1 MISRRRIV
9 IALGT
14 GALAVPFASFA
25 QQQRKVWRI
34 GVLWERAQSDYS
46 PSLEAFKG
54 GMRGLGYA
62 EGKDYAIEQRSAQND
77 LAHLPALM
85 AELLALKVNLIMVS
99 GTPSAIAAN
108 NATRDLPILIVTVS
122 DPIVIGLARSFLRPG
137 GNVTGLT
144 QDVGQ
149 DLGTKRLD
157 LLTEIVPGMR
167 RVGFLYNPENP
178 TNLLILRQFEVDCG
192 KLGLIPILTTIRNG
206 DEVEAAFKILR
217 RDRAQGLIVSAGSTT
232 TAFQDRIVEQAEK
245 NRLPAVYA
253 ATAYTGLITYGVNR
267 DDLYRRVATYVDKIF
282 KGAKPSD
289 LPIEQPTKFDLVV
302 NMKAA
307 KALGLTI
314 PNSILVQATKV
325 VE

>member
-1 MISRRRIV
+1 LV
-9 IALGT
+9 IALGAA
-14 GALAVPFASFA
+14 ALVAPLRSFA
-25 QQQRKVWRI
+25 QQQGKVWRI
-34 GVLWERAQSDYS
+34 GFLAEGEQSFFSQRIDV
-46 PSLEAFKG
+46 FKAG
-54 GMRGLGYA
+54 LLKLGYA
-62 EGKDYAIEQRSAQND
+62 EGRDYVIELRSAQND

-108 NATRDLPILIVTVS
+108 NATRELPILIVTVS
-122 DPIVIGLARSFLRPG
+122 DPIGIGLARSFSRPG

-149 DLGTKRLD
+149 DLGSKRLD

-206 DEVEAAFKILR
+206 NEVEAAFKILR

-253 ATAYTGLITYGVNR
+253 GSAYTGLITYGANR
-267 DDLYRRVATYVDKIF
+267 DDLYRRAAAYVDKIF
-282 KGAKPSD
+282 KGAKPGD

-307 KALGLTI
+307 KALGIKI
-314 PNSILVQATKV
+314 PSSIMVQATRV
-325 VE
+325 IE